1 MTKGS
6 ERRSINQERKG
17 MPEMAL
23 KGGRVHQQG
32 AETPL
37 VKALGDAMHG
47 VRLCTFKPFV
57 YDDHRARARM
67 GLRDGSSRST
77 CRPDELV
84 IGLMVSFVPCN
95 LSPPV
100 ELRLPMV
107 FSEL

>member
-23 KGGRVHQQG
+23 KGGGVHQQG

-57 YDDHRARARM
+57 YDDHRARARAW
-67 GLRDGSSRST
+67 GCETDPLA
-77 CRPDELV
+77 RPVDQMSWSLA
-84 IGLMVSFVPCN
+84 
-95 LSPPV
+95 
-100 ELRLPMV
+100 
-107 FSEL
+107 